1 MKKNNYKVL
10 MWGSKSQAMLIYHLL
25 AENGIKTK
33 YIFDYLS
40 KKPKFKST
48 ATFSNKKKELK
59 KLLKKSNSFITCI
72 GDKYGKARVM
82 ISKEMR
88 NVGLKSINAISKH
101 STVDKTSTLGQGLQI
116 MPGVLINAKAKIGD
130 YCILN
135 TNATIDHECVIGEGV
150 HIMGSAAVSG
160 RVKIGKYATIG
171 TNATILPDLFIG
183 EGAYVGAGAVVTNN
197 VKKNQVVVGCP
208 AKFIKINKQ
217 SFDSKILKEIKKI
230 KKR

>member
-1 MKKNNYKVL
+1 
-10 MWGSKSQAMLIYHLL
+10 
-25 AENGIKTK
+25 
-33 YIFDYLS
+33 
-40 KKPKFKST
+40 
-48 ATFSNKKKELK
+48 
-59 KLLKKSNSFITCI
+59 
-72 GDKYGKARVM
+72 
-82 ISKEMR
+82 
-88 NVGLKSINAISKH
+88 
-101 STVDKTSTLGQGLQI
+101 

-135 TNATIDHECVIGEGV
+135 TNATIDHECVIEEGV

-230 KKR
+230 KNDKN